1 MARGVGLAAAGVLA
15 LALVAGFVY
24 QRIASAR
31 DTARHTP
38 PGTLLQVDGRTLH
51 VLCLG
56 EGDPPGVVVP
66 GSGSGTID
74 WRPAQRTLTTD
85 RRVCSYDRPGYGWS
99 APRRDAGRPDA
110 VVRDL
115 DHVVRYALRTS
126 TDDGHAAERVV
137 LLGHGFGGSYA
148 RLYAQR
154 RPARVAGLLLVDA
167 RHEDAR
173 ERLPEGIVALED
185 RTEAAWRGVRVLAHL
200 GLVRLFAP
208 RLFEPPDL
216 PSDALD
222 AYWAQVARPAFFAA
236 TAAERARLDAV
247 EARLREGDASAMAA
261 LPTVVL
267 RHGHNVM
274 FGSHPDAE
282 AAERTWRR
290 LQEDLA
296 RRAGDAPL
304 LVAEEAGH
312 DLHLDAPRALGRALV
327 RLDDLLAERDG
338 HAPHPGMLRRVQDG
352 RSSLKRRSNRA
363 STSSCFSFRSC
374 VSSPPIQMEPSS

>member
-1 MARGVGLAAAGVLA
+1 MTFGRVARGVGLAVVATIV

-31 DTARHTP
+31 DAARHTP
-38 PGTLLQVDGRTLH
+38 PGTRLQVDGRAVH
-51 VLCLG
+51 VLCRG
-56 EGDPPGVVVP
+56 SGSPPVVVVP

-74 WRPAQRTLTTD
+74 WQPAQRVLAQD

-99 APRRDAGRPDA
+99 DPRRDAGRPDA

-115 DHVVRYALRTS
+115 DRVVRHALGGS
-126 TDDGHAAERVV
+126 AGDGPTAGTVV

-154 RPARVAGLLLVDA
+154 RPDRVAGLLLVDA
-167 RHEDAR
+167 RHEEAR
-173 ERLPEGIVALED
+173 ERLPGGIVALED
-185 RTEAAWRGVRVLAHL
+185 RTESAWRGVRVLAHL

-208 RLFEPPDL
+208 LLHEAPDL
-216 PSDALD
+216 PADALD
-222 AYWAQVARPAFFAA
+222 AYWAQLARPAFFAA
-236 TAAERARLDAV
+236 TAAERGRLEEV
-247 EARLREGDASAMAA
+247 ERTLREADAYAMAA

-267 RHGHNVM
+267 RHGRDDM

-296 RRAGDAPL
+296 RRAGGAPL
-304 LVAEEAGH
+304 LVAEDAGH
-312 DLHLDAPRALGRALV
+312 DVHLERPGALRRALASLDA
-327 RLDDLLAERDG
+327 LLAR
-338 HAPHPGMLRRVQDG
+338 
-352 RSSLKRRSNRA
+352 
-363 STSSCFSFRSC
+363 
-374 VSSPPIQMEPSS
+374 